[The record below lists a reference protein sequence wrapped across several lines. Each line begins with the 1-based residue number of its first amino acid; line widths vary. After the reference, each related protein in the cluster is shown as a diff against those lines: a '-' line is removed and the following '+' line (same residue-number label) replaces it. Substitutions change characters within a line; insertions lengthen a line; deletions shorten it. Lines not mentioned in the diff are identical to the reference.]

1 MKGFNISIQGF
12 SHISKGLVCQDSSGF
27 YCNED
32 ISIAVVA
39 DGHGSQK
46 HFRSDIGSKMA
57 VQIAINS
64 VKDFIKDKTS
74 FNEAIKNN
82 SNKVL
87 TRIESNIVYNW
98 NNSVNEHYNNNPVC
112 EEETAEISKDE
123 LSKISIESM
132 YGSTLIVAAM
142 TKQYWFGMQIGD
154 GSCVSLYQD
163 GETKLQIPS
172 DDRLIA
178 NLTTSLCD
186 CDAIHNFRHYYSDNI
201 PIALLVSTDGL
212 SSSFFDENTFLTFN
226 RRIISQMTNY
236 DFALESLKQH
246 LYKRSKEGSYDDI
259 SISAIYKDDIDF
271 ETIKVKSLK

>member
-27 YCNED
+27 YCDDN

-98 NNSVNEHYNNNPVC
+98 NNSINEHYNNNPVC
-112 EEETAEISKDE
+112 EEEIAQISKDE
-123 LSKISIESM
+123 LAKISIESM

-142 TKQYWFGMQIGD
+142 TNQYWFGMQIGD

-271 ETIKVKSLK
+271 EAIKVKSLK

>member
-27 YCNED
+27 YCNDD

-39 DGHGSQK
+39 DGHGSHK

-142 TKQYWFGMQIGD
+142 TNQYWFGMQIGD

-271 ETIKVKSLK
+271 EAIKVKSLK